1 MHLHNARTHSRKGG
15 GREQVGAQKSRL
27 TALAEINMGDGLGP
41 RQKEKGNKL
50 RKQEEMEYAAKFTC
64 YVGGVFGFFI
74 CLSYAIFMLI
84 FRFLCAYLALYHKI
98 NNC

>member
-1 MHLHNARTHSRKGG
+1 MHLHNARTHSKKGG

-27 TALAEINMGDGLGP
+27 TALAEINMGDALGP

-50 RKQEEMEYAAKFTC
+50 HKQEETEYAASC
-64 YVGGVFGFFI
+64 YVCRVFGFFY
-74 CLSYAIFMLI
+74 LLI

-98 NNC
+98 NNYFVV